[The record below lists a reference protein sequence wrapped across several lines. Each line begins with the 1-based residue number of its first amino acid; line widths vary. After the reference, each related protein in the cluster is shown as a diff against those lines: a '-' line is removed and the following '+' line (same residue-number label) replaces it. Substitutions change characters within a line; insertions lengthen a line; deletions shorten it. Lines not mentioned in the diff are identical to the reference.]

1 MTIQQAMEI
10 ATQHHRAGEF
20 AQAEAIYRQVLE
32 VDPHHSD
39 ALHLLGLLASQHA
52 TPQLAVEMVGR
63 AIAIHPNIATYH
75 HTLGNALRQLGRIDE
90 ALVAYATAVELTP
103 DSAQVWMDY
112 ALAHV
117 AANHPQRAAEV
128 LRQAMA
134 QIPDHPDL
142 HNNLGLLLH
151 KLGDLD
157 EAAVHLRKAVA
168 LRPDQPLYCSN
179 LGTTLQDN
187 GEIEEAV
194 QAFRNGVDA
203 APDDPFLW
211 SCYLY
216 ELNFDPHASPA
227 LIREELE
234 RWRRIIAQ
242 PLRPHIQP
250 ASNDRSPDRR
260 LRIGYVSPN
269 FNHHV
274 VARNLLPLLRRHDH
288 AAFEIFCYSDHQYSD
303 DTTAEIKACC
313 DTWRDC
319 TSLSHQQLIDQI
331 RSDRIDLLVDLALH
345 MEGNRLPVFAC
356 KPAPVQIC
364 FAAYPG
370 STGLDTID
378 YRLTDPH
385 LEPPDATEPVGP
397 EAPLRMLESFWCYE
411 DFATDEPPSPPPAV
425 ANGWITFGCLN
436 NFSKVNAI
444 VLDLWAR
451 VLEAVPD
458 SRIRILAPDTSC
470 RQRVVA
476 ALGVERDRIEFV
488 GFCDRDEYLR
498 RYQQIDISLDTYPY
512 NGHTT
517 SLDAWWMGVPV
528 VSLCGTHPVSRAGIS
543 HARNLGMTDVV
554 TQTPDDYLSLAVA
567 LAGDLPRLVE
577 LRRTLRQR
585 MAQSPLM
592 DGLKFARSVETAY
605 RSGWEAYCR
614 LRD

>member
-1 MTIQQAMEI
+1 MTIPQAMDL
-10 ATQHHRAGEF
+10 ATQHHRAGRF
-20 AQAEAIYRQVLE
+20 ADAEAIYRQVLAL
-32 VDPHHSD
+32 DPHHSD
-39 ALHLLGLLASQHA
+39 ALHLLGLLAAQHA
-52 TPQLAVEMVGR
+52 KPQLAVDLVGR
-63 AIAIHPNIATYH
+63 AIAISSKVGAYY
-75 HTLGNALRQLGRIDE
+75 HTLGNALRQLQRIDE
-90 ALVAYATAVELTP
+90 ALVAYATAVELAP
-103 DSAQVWMDY
+103 DSAEIWMDY
-112 ALAHV
+112 ALGHV
-117 AANHPQRAAEV
+117 AAKQPLQAAEV
-128 LRQAMA
+128 LRRAMS

-142 HNNLGLLLH
+142 HNNLGFLLH
-151 KLGDLD
+151 NLGELD
-157 EAAVHLRKAVA
+157 EAAAHLRKAVA
-168 LRPDQPLYCSN
+168 LHPDQPLYWSN
-179 LGTTLQDN
+179 LGTTRQDN

-194 QAFRNGVDA
+194 QAFRNGIDA
-203 APDDPFLW
+203 APEDPFLW

-227 LIREELE
+227 LMRDELE
-234 RWRRIIAQ
+234 RWRRAIAE

-274 VARNLLPLLRRHDH
+274 IARNLLPLLRRHDH
-288 AAFEIFCYSDHQYSD
+288 AAFEIFCYSDHKYSD
-303 DTTAEIKACC
+303 DTTATIKACC
-313 DTWRDC
+313 DTWREC
-319 TSLSHQQLIDQI
+319 TPMSHQQLIDQI
-331 RSDRIDLLVDLALH
+331 RSDEIDLLVDLTLH

-385 LEPPDATEPVGP
+385 LEPPDACEPLGP

-411 DFATDEPPSPPPAV
+411 DFATDEPLSPPPAI

-436 NFSKVNAI
+436 NFSKVNVN

-458 SRIRILAPDTSC
+458 SRIRILAPDSSC
-470 RQRVVA
+470 RERAAA
-476 ALGVERDRIEFV
+476 ALGVERGRIEFV
-488 GFCDRDEYLR
+488 GFCGRDEYLR
-498 RYQQIDISLDTYPY
+498 RYRQIDICLDTFPY

-543 HARNLGMTDVV
+543 HAANLGMDDVV
-554 TQTPDDYLSLAVA
+554 AQTPEDYVALAIA
-567 LAGDLPRLVE
+567 LAGDLPRLMA
-577 LRRTLRQR
+577 LRQTLRQR
-585 MAQSPLM
+585 MSQSPLM
-592 DGLKFARSVETAY
+592 DGPRFAQSIEAAY
-605 RSGWEAYCR
+605 RSAWEAYCR